1 MNNAQLDHETPPSH
15 QLRARVEAALVRG
28 ETQTSLSIA
37 SGVTRSKISDWL
49 AGKCTMTLGTADRL
63 WAACGFSSVSCDAS
77 FARQDRPEVGDA
89 KAWPQE
95 S

>member
-1 MNNAQLDHETPPSH
+1 MTKMTTTPPSH

-63 WAACGFSSVSCDAS
+63 WAACENPPAQNSG
-77 FARQDRPEVGDA
+77 G
-89 KAWPQE
+89 
-95 S
+95 